1 MHSKAVGKRISWTNC
16 ALLALLDVREV
27 LDLLRKC
34 GEQAVFV
41 LGHRGYYQRFG
52 FQSDLAARFES
63 LYAGDSFFAL
73 ELEAGVL
80 DRKSG
85 AVSFASAFSA
95 FE

>member
-41 LGHRGYYQRFG
+41 LGHRGYI
-52 FQSDLAARFES
+52 SDL
-63 LYAGDSFFAL
+63 DSRATL
-73 ELEAGVL
+73 RRGSSHCMRGIRSSPL
-80 DRKSG
+80 S
-85 AVSFASAFSA
+85 
-95 FE
+95 